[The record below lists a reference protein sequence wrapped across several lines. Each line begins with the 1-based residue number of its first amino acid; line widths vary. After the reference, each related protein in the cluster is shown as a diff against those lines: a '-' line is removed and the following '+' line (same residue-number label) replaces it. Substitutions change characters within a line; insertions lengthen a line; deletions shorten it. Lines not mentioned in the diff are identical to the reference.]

1 MNNLKKLGERV
12 PKGLGTTAGVLLG
25 GAGVAFTGYNSLYTV
40 EAGHRAVVF
49 NRFYGVSPNTK
60 SEGTHFNIPW
70 VEQPHIFDIRKR
82 PMTIRS
88 PTGTKDLQ
96 MLDLTLRV
104 LYMPAERQLPEILST
119 IGKDYDDKVLPSIVN
134 ETLKSIIAQFNA
146 AQLITQR
153 EQVSRLI
160 KRNLTERARD
170 FHILVDDVS
179 IKDLTFGKEYTAA
192 VEAKQVAQQESERAK
207 YLVMQAIQDK
217 KSTIIKAEA
226 EAKSAEMIGAGLAA
240 NPGYIELR
248 RLDAALEVAA
258 LVGRSNNKVYLEAD
272 NLLLNVTTEG
282 TSSANLAKK
291 K

>member
-1 MNNLKKLGERV
+1 MFRQLGKMAEKP
-12 PKGLGTTAGVLLG
+12 PKGLGSLLAVTVG
-25 GAGVAFTGYNSLYTV
+25 GTGAAFAAYNSLYTV
-40 EAGHRAVVF
+40 QGGHRAVVF
-49 NRFYGVSPNTK
+49 NRLGGVSPEVRP
-60 SEGTHFNIPW
+60 EGTHFRIPW
-70 VEQPHIFDIRKR
+70 FQVPTIFDIRTR
-82 PMTIRS
+82 PKTIRS

-104 LYMPAERQLPEILST
+104 LYKPSPTRLPTILSEL
-119 IGKDYDDKVLPSIVN
+119 GEDYDEKVLPSIVN

-146 AQLITQR
+146 SQLITQR

-179 IKDLTFGKEYTAA
+179 ITHLTFGKEYTQA

-207 YLVMQAIQDK
+207 YLVLQALQDK

-226 EAKSAEMIGAGLAA
+226 EAISAEMIGKGVMK

-248 RLDAALEVAA
+248 RLDAALEVANM
-258 LVGRSNNKVYLEAD
+258 VGRSNNKVYLDAD
-272 NLLLNVTTEG
+272 NLLLNVIHEG
-282 TSSANLAKK
+282 DSQANLSKK
-291 K
+291 